1 MGWFTVYCKERLDWW
16 NPKPFFFCKFIFYC
30 LNHTTQENKSLFIL
44 NFNFPSLTVYTSNKS
59 FKKREDWL
67 CQWYKSKDR
76 KVELTI
82 LKEFWKKF
90 GIILLYKVTF
100 MGLFH
105 VILIS
110 RKVLGKNYDKNFSA
124 LNHNKCWIGSY

>member
-1 MGWFTVYCKERLDWW
+1 MVTDHLRIERIDYVGIIAADDRR
-16 NPKPFFFCKFIFYC
+16 N
-30 LNHTTQENKSLFIL
+30 
-44 NFNFPSLTVYTSNKS
+44 
-59 FKKREDWL
+59 RED
-67 CQWYKSKDR
+67 
-76 KVELTI
+76 EL
-82 LKEFWKKF
+82 EHFWKKF

-124 LNHNKCWIGSY
+124 LNHNKC